1 VVAPVA
7 AIKEK
12 GVLSGNRIERG
23 EVGLPGEPVAASRPT
38 GCGSL
43 FHNSLAVLQWPGLRK
58 VYDQMP
64 ELKALDPER
73 PIREAD
79 MADNELLPRPS
90 SASAQWQQP
99 RAQSKL
105 Q

>member
-1 VVAPVA
+1 MEFRSAPSRCAVVHHLKARVA
-7 AIKEK
+7 HS
-12 GVLSGNRIERG
+12 VLAAHRLK
-23 EVGLPGEPVAASRPT
+23 VLLPA
-38 GCGSL
+38 
-43 FHNSLAVLQWPGLRK
+43 LAVRR
-58 VYDQMP
+58 VS
-64 ELKALDPER
+64 LKALDPER

-99 RAQSKL
+99 RGQSKL